1 MKTLINLYIEGEI
14 KALAK
19 AKGINFSRLFNEILA
34 VEVGLL
40 SNKRL
45 KTDKDIIND
54 LKLDNSKLASEMI
67 DIKKENDKLEKEI
80 EELKAKL
87 PIRKV
92 LAVKS

>member
-67 DIKKENDKLEKEI
+67 DIKKENDQLEKEI

-87 PIRKV
+87 PTRKV